1 VRAHE
6 DALLQRTLQGLDDID
21 GVTLYGDPADRTPTV
36 MFNVDDRT
44 SAEVAAHCAQYQVAV
59 WHGNYYAHELEQ
71 HLGLAP
77 DGAVRA
83 GFVHYNDETD
93 ADRLIEAIRRL

>member
-1 VRAHE
+1 
-6 DALLQRTLQGLDDID
+6 
-21 GVTLYGDPADRTPTV
+21 
-36 MFNVDDRT
+36 MFNVAGHTSLAVAEHLADR
-44 SAEVAAHCAQYQVAV
+44 EIAV

-83 GFVHYNDETD
+83 GFVHYNDESD
-93 ADRLIEAIRRL
+93 ADRLVEAVRELSSR